1 MKASLSLGGLYAITP
16 GNVADAG
23 TLLAQAAAVLD
34 GGARMLQYRDK
45 HHSPEE
51 RLGLARRLR
60 EICQARRA
68 FFLVNDDAE
77 LALAAGADGVHLGQS
92 DGDIAQARA
101 RLGQDAVIGVTCHDS
116 LPLARQAEAQGAD
129 YVAFGRFFPSTSKPQ
144 APPASLETL
153 RAARAELSVPIVA
166 IGGVTPDNGAVL
178 LEAGAH
184 WLAAIGALFDAPD
197 PRAAAQAFAPL
208 FTPSRGLH

>member
-1 MKASLSLGGLYAITP
+1 MMLPLSQGGLYAITP
-16 GNVADAG
+16 SRIPDAEAY
-23 TLLAQAAAVLD
+23 LASVEAVLD
-34 GGARMLQYRDK
+34 GSAKMLQYRDK
-45 HHSPEE
+45 ERSPDEK
-51 RLGLARRLR
+51 LAIARRLGG
-60 EICQARRA
+60 ICRARGA
-68 FFLVNDDAE
+68 LFLVNDDME

-92 DGDIAQARA
+92 DGGVVQARA
-101 RLGQDAVIGVTCHDS
+101 RLGRDAVIGVTCHDS

-129 YVAFGRFFPSTSKPQ
+129 YVAFGRFFPSASKPQ

-153 RAARAELSVPIVA
+153 RAARAELSIPLVA
-166 IGGVTPDNGAVL
+166 IGGITPDNGGVL